1 MSISRKSQAPVG
13 IVNASGQPEIVLE
26 LDGLVLSM
34 KPPASADD
42 LKAAEAAE
50 AAESEPEA
58 GADLTEE

>member
-42 LKAAEAAE
+42 VAADVAEA
-50 AAESEPEA
+50 SEPEA
-58 GADLTEE
+58 GADLDEE